1 MPIYN
6 LKQKNKRLKKK
17 RIENLIVTLIAVF
30 ISLPTYADDNTNT
43 SNVYK
48 LVTNVSEL
56 TDDGTLFIIANKEKG
71 TALCKDFYKKG
82 TKDPNMVEMQPY
94 GDFFIINENVATFRL
109 FKISKGYQFQLVPY
123 NDPINGYLSIAGES
137 SRPCLQNKSKTEMKI
152 KINNKE
158 GKANVRRQNP
168 AKNLGIVDNNIK
180 FADSQFIYVYIYKQ
194 LPLSITSSLTLET
207 SKSLSETVKDTDITG
222 KVIPNI
228 KIDRRFDADGGWYS
242 ICLPFSL
249 TADDINK
256 QFKGAEFQEFNGVE
270 QQDKTINLKFKKV
283 TTTKAGKP
291 YLIKPIKDITAADLT
306 FNNKLIEQ
314 TTPVD
319 VNHKLGSDANKTFTF
334 KGVFS
339 PFTANSEEMADK
351 NIKFLSGEKGLDLV
365 SPNGSGTMKCYRAYF
380 VFPGKKGIVETEAK
394 ITNHD
399 EATAVQPVKRQEA
412 ETEHVVFSISGQKV
426 AKVKNAS
433 QLPKGVYIIN
443 KKRIM
448 VK

>member
-1 MPIYN
+1 M
-6 LKQKNKRLKKK
+6 KKK

-30 ISLPTYADDNTNT
+30 ISLPTYADDNANT
-43 SNVYK
+43 SNAYK

-56 TDDGTLFIIANKEKG
+56 TTDGTLFIIANKEKG

-109 FKISKGYQFQLVPY
+109 YKTSSGYQFQLVPY
-123 NDPINGYLSIAGES
+123 DDPTNGFLSVYG
-137 SRPCLQNKSKTEMKI
+137 SRPYLRSRTNSVMTIKS
-152 KINNKE
+152 INEE
-158 GKANVRRQNP
+158 GKVDFRSNSP
-168 AKNLGIVDNNIK
+168 AANLGFTSNKFIFVDSK
-180 FADSQFIYVYIYKQ
+180 LKYVYIYK
-194 LPLSITSSLTLET
+194 SITPSLTLET
-207 SKSLSETVKDTDITG
+207 SKSLSETVKDKDVTG
-222 KVIPNI
+222 KVIPSIN
-228 KIDRRFDADGGWYS
+228 IDRKFIADGGWYS

-249 TADDINK
+249 TEADIKN
-256 QFKGAEFQEFNGVE
+256 QFKGAEFQDFNGVE

-283 TTTKAGKP
+283 TTTEAGKP
-291 YLIKPIKDITAADLT
+291 YLIKPRKDITAADLT
-306 FNNKLIEQ
+306 FINKLIEQ

-339 PFTANSEEMADK
+339 PFTANSEELADK

-380 VFPGKKGIVETEAK
+380 VFPGKKGNVETEAK

>member
-1 MPIYN
+1 M
-6 LKQKNKRLKKK
+6 KKK

-30 ISLPTYADDNTNT
+30 ISLPTYADDNANT

-56 TDDGTLFIIANKEKG
+56 TTDGTLFIIANKEEG

-109 FKISKGYQFQLVPY
+109 YKTSSGYQFQLVPY
-123 NDPINGYLSIAGES
+123 DDPTNGFLSVYG
-137 SRPCLQNKSKTEMKI
+137 SRPYLRNRTNSVMTIKS
-152 KINNKE
+152 INEE
-158 GKANVRRQNP
+158 GKVDFRSKSP
-168 AKNLGIVDNNIK
+168 AANLGFTSNK
-180 FADSQFIYVYIYKQ
+180 FIFDVSKLIYVYIYK
-194 LPLSITSSLTLET
+194 SITPSLTLET
-207 SKSLSETVKDTDITG
+207 SKSLSETVKDKDVTG
-222 KVIPNI
+222 KVIPSIN
-228 KIDRRFDADGGWYS
+228 IDRKFIADGGWYS

-249 TADDINK
+249 TEADIKN
-256 QFKGAEFQEFNGVE
+256 QFKRAVFQGFDGVE

-283 TTTKAGKP
+283 TTTEAGKP
-291 YLIKPIKDITAADLT
+291 YLIKPTENITAADLT

-319 VNHKLGSDANKTFTF
+319 VNHKLVSDASKTFTF

-339 PFTANSEEMADK
+339 PFTANSEELADK

-365 SPNGSGTMKCYRAYF
+365 SPNGSGTMRCYRAYF
-380 VFPGKKGIVETEAK
+380 VFPGKKGNVETEAK

>member
-1 MPIYN
+1 MTIAIDNKGKAKVKRKFSPYSFLEI
-6 LKQKNKRLKKK
+6 KNN
-17 RIENLIVTLIAVF
+17 NLIQF
-30 ISLPTYADDNTNT
+30 ED
-43 SNVYK
+43 
-48 LVTNVSEL
+48 
-56 TDDGTLFIIANKEKG
+56 
-71 TALCKDFYKKG
+71 
-82 TKDPNMVEMQPY
+82 
-94 GDFFIINENVATFRL
+94 DFF
-109 FKISKGYQFQLVPY
+109 KG
-123 NDPINGYLSIAGES
+123 
-137 SRPCLQNKSKTEMKI
+137 
-152 KINNKE
+152 
-158 GKANVRRQNP
+158 
-168 AKNLGIVDNNIK
+168 
-180 FADSQFIYVYIYKQ
+180 VYIYK
-194 LPLSITSSLTLET
+194 SITPSLTLET
-207 SKSLSETVKDTDITG
+207 SKSLSETVKDKDITG
-222 KVIPNI
+222 KVPSI
-228 KIDRRFDADGGWYS
+228 KIDRPFVADGGWYS

-283 TTTKAGKP
+283 TTTEAGKP

-306 FNNKLIEQ
+306 FINKLIEQ

-339 PFTANSEEMADK
+339 PFTANSEELADK
-351 NIKFLSGEKGLDLV
+351 NIKFLSGEKELDLV
-365 SPNGSGTMKCYRAYF
+365 SPNGTGTMKCYSAYF

>member
-1 MPIYN
+1 M
-6 LKQKNKRLKKK
+6 KKK

-30 ISLPTYADDNTNT
+30 ISLPTYADDNANT

-56 TDDGTLFIIANKEKG
+56 TDDGPLFIIANKEKEK
-71 TALCKDFYKKG
+71 ALCKDFYKKG

-94 GDFFIINENVATFRL
+94 GDCFIINENVATFRL
-109 FKISKGYQFQLVPY
+109 FKTSDGYQFQLVPY
-123 NDPINGYLSIAGES
+123 HEPTNGFLSIDGS
-137 SRPCLQNKSKTEMKI
+137 KLCLRSRTYSVMTIKS
-152 KINNKE
+152 INEE
-158 GKANVRRQNP
+158 GKVDFRSKSP
-168 AKNLGIVDNNIK
+168 AANLGFASNKFIFDNDYNK
-180 FADSQFIYVYIYKQ
+180 YVYIYK
-194 LPLSITSSLTLET
+194 SITPSLTLET
-207 SKSLSETVKDTDITG
+207 SKSLSETVKDKNITG
-222 KVIPNI
+222 KVIPSI
-228 KIDRRFDADGGWYS
+228 KIDRSFVADGGWYT

-249 TADDINK
+249 TEDDIKN
-256 QFKGAEFQEFNGVE
+256 QFKGAVFQGFNGVE

-283 TTTKAGKP
+283 TTTEAGKP
-291 YLIKPIKDITAADLT
+291 YLIKPTKYITAADLT
-306 FNNKLIEQ
+306 FNNKLIDQ

-319 VNHKLGSDANKTFTF
+319 VSYKLGSDANKTFTF

-339 PFTANSEEMADK
+339 PFTANSEELADK

-412 ETEHVVFSISGQKV
+412 ETEHVVFSISGQKMG
-426 AKVKNAS
+426 KVKNAS

>member
-1 MPIYN
+1 M
-6 LKQKNKRLKKK
+6 KKK

-30 ISLPTYADDNTNT
+30 ISLPTYADDNANT

-56 TDDGTLFIIANKEKG
+56 TTDGTLFIIANKEKG
-71 TALCKDFYKKG
+71 TALCKNFYTFKNKK
-82 TKDPNMVEMQPY
+82 DNNLVEMQPY
-94 GDFFIINENVATFRL
+94 GKFFIINDKIATFKLEIVDKDNDKRYL
-109 FKISKGYQFQLVPY
+109 FMLEPY
-123 NDPINGYLSIAGES
+123 KDSNGNSGYLS
-137 SRPCLQNKSKTEMKI
+137 CLANYQLSLQSKSNSYIDVKEI
-152 KINNKE
+152 ENE
-158 GKANVRRQNP
+158 GKAYLRRQGP
-168 AKNLGIVDNNIK
+168 AANLGFYNNNTIH
-180 FADSQFIYVYIYKQ
+180 FIYDYNKYVYIYK
-194 LPLSITSSLTLET
+194 SITPSLTLET
-207 SKSLSETVKDTDITG
+207 SKSLSETVKDKDITG
-222 KVIPNI
+222 KVPSI
-228 KIDRRFDADGGWYS
+228 KIDRSFVADGGWYS

-256 QFKGAEFQEFNGVE
+256 QFKGAEFQDFNGVE

-283 TTTKAGKP
+283 TTTEAGKP
-291 YLIKPIKDITAADLT
+291 YLIKPKKDITAADLT
-306 FNNKLIEQ
+306 FINKLIEQ

-319 VNHKLGSDANKTFTF
+319 VNHKLDSDANKTFTF

-339 PFTANSEEMADK
+339 TFTANSEELADK

-365 SPNGSGTMKCYRAYF
+365 SPNGTGTMKCYRAYF

>member
-1 MPIYN
+1 M
-6 LKQKNKRLKKK
+6 KKK

-30 ISLPTYADDNTNT
+30 ISLPTYADDNANT

-48 LVTNVSEL
+48 LVTKESEL
-56 TDDGTLFIIANKEKG
+56 TANGTLFIIANKESKK
-71 TALCKDFYKKG
+71 ALCKNFYTLGKG
-82 TKDPNMVEMQPY
+82 DDNLVEMQPY
-94 GDFFIINENVATFRL
+94 GDFFMINEKIATFKLEIVGKDKNKKYL
-109 FKISKGYQFQLVPY
+109 FPLEPY
-123 NDPINGYLSIAGES
+123 KDSNGNSGYLSCFADYQLS
-137 SRPCLQNKSKTEMKI
+137 LQGKSNSYIDVKKI
-152 KINNKE
+152 DNE
-158 GKANVRRQNP
+158 GKAYLRRQSP
-168 AKNLGIVDNNIK
+168 AANLGI
-180 FADSQFIYVYIYKQ
+180 DSKNKIIFDISYNKYVYIYKQ
-194 LPLSITSSLTLET
+194 LPLSITPSLTLET
-207 SKSLSETVKDTDITG
+207 SKSLSETVKDKDITG
-222 KVIPNI
+222 KVIPSI
-228 KIDRRFDADGGWYS
+228 KIDRRFDADGGWYT

-256 QFKGAEFQEFNGVE
+256 QFKGAEFQDFNGVE

-283 TTTKAGKP
+283 TTTEAGKP
-291 YLIKPIKDITAADLT
+291 YLIKPTENITAADLT

-319 VNHKLGSDANKTFTF
+319 VNHKLDSDANKTFTF

-339 PFTANSEEMADK
+339 PFTANSEELAYK
-351 NIKFLSGEKGLDLV
+351 NIKFLSGIKGLDLV
-365 SPNGSGTMKCYRAYF
+365 SPNGTGTMKCYRAYF

>member
-1 MPIYN
+1 M
-6 LKQKNKRLKKK
+6 KKK

-30 ISLPTYADDNTNT
+30 ISLPTYADDNANT

-56 TDDGTLFIIANKEKG
+56 TTDGTLFIIANKEKG
-71 TALCKDFYKKG
+71 TALCKNFYTFKNKK
-82 TKDPNMVEMQPY
+82 DNNLVEMQPY
-94 GDFFIINENVATFRL
+94 GKFFIINDKIATFKLEIVDKDNDKRYL
-109 FKISKGYQFQLVPY
+109 FMLEPY
-123 NDPINGYLSIAGES
+123 KDSNGNSGYLS
-137 SRPCLQNKSKTEMKI
+137 CLANYQLSLQSKSNSYIDVKEI
-152 KINNKE
+152 DNE
-158 GKANVRRQNP
+158 GKAYLRRQGP
-168 AKNLGIVDNNIK
+168 AANLGFYNNNTIH
-180 FADSQFIYVYIYKQ
+180 FIYDYNKYVYIYK
-194 LPLSITSSLTLET
+194 SITPSLTLET
-207 SKSLSETVKDTDITG
+207 SKSLSETVKDKDITD
-222 KVIPNI
+222 KVPSI
-228 KIDRRFDADGGWYS
+228 KIDRPFVADGGWYT

-283 TTTKAGKP
+283 TTTEAGKP
-291 YLIKPIKDITAADLT
+291 YLIKPKKDITAADLT
-306 FNNKLIEQ
+306 FINKLIEQ

-319 VNHKLGSDANKTFTF
+319 VNHKLDSDANKTFTF

-339 PFTANSEEMADK
+339 PFTADSEELADK
-351 NIKFLSGEKGLDLV
+351 NIKFLSGVKGLDLV
-365 SPNGSGTMKCYRAYF
+365 SPNGTGTMRCYRAYF

>member
-1 MPIYN
+1 M
-6 LKQKNKRLKKK
+6 KKK

-30 ISLPTYADDNTNT
+30 ISLPTYADDNANT

-56 TDDGTLFIIANKEKG
+56 TTDGTLFIIANKEKG
-71 TALCKDFYKKG
+71 TALCKDFYKLNRG
-82 TKDPNMVEMQPY
+82 VNNLEEMQPY
-94 GDFFIINENVATFRL
+94 GDFFIINEKIATFKL
-109 FKISKGYQFQLVPY
+109 DIIKSGYRFQLEPY
-123 NDPINGYLSIAGES
+123 ENPDQGFLACNNKNRFWLQSIGKA
-137 SRPCLQNKSKTEMKI
+137 TMTI
-152 KINNKE
+152 KIMNKGGNVKVKRTETPYSFLEINDKNN
-158 GKANVRRQNP
+158 
-168 AKNLGIVDNNIK
+168 NLI
-180 FADSQFIYVYIYKQ
+180 QFEDYHYKGVYIYKQ
-194 LPLSITSSLTLET
+194 LPLSITPSLTLET
-207 SKSLSETVKDTDITG
+207 SKSLSETVKDKDITG
-222 KVIPNI
+222 KVIPSI
-228 KIDRRFDADGGWYS
+228 KIDRPFVADGGWYT

-249 TADDINK
+249 TEDDIKK
-256 QFKGAEFQEFNGVE
+256 QFKGAVFQCFNGVE

-283 TTTKAGKP
+283 TTTEAGKP

-306 FNNKLIEQ
+306 FINKLIEQ

-319 VNHKLGSDANKTFTF
+319 VSYKLGSDANKTFTF

-339 PFTANSEEMADK
+339 PFTANSEELADK

-365 SPNGSGTMKCYRAYF
+365 SPNGTGTMKCYRAYF
-380 VFPGKKGIVETEAK
+380 VFPGKKSIVETEAK

-399 EATAVQPVKRQEA
+399 EATAVQHVKRQEA
-412 ETEHVVFSISGQKV
+412 ETEHVVFSISGQKMG
-426 AKVKNAS
+426 KVKNAS

>member
-1 MPIYN
+1 M
-6 LKQKNKRLKKK
+6 KKK

-30 ISLPTYADDNTNT
+30 ISLPTYADDNANT

-56 TDDGTLFIIANKEKG
+56 TTDGTLFIIANKEKG
-71 TALCKDFYKKG
+71 TALCKDFDKKG
-82 TKDPNMVEMQPY
+82 TKDPNMVEMQSY

-109 FKISKGYQFQLVPY
+109 YKTSSGYQFQLVPY
-123 NDPINGYLSIAGES
+123 DDPTNGFLSVDG
-137 SRPCLQNKSKTEMKI
+137 SRPYLRSRTYSVMTIKSI
-152 KINNKE
+152 NKE
-158 GKANVRRQNP
+158 GKVDFRSKSP
-168 AKNLGIVDNNIK
+168 AANLGFTSNK
-180 FADSQFIYVYIYKQ
+180 FIFDVSKLIYVYIYK
-194 LPLSITSSLTLET
+194 SITPSLTLET
-207 SKSLSETVKDTDITG
+207 SKSLSETVKDKDITG
-222 KVIPNI
+222 KVIPSI
-228 KIDRRFDADGGWYS
+228 KIDRSFVADGGWYS

-249 TADDINK
+249 TEADIKN
-256 QFKGAEFQEFNGVE
+256 QFKGAVFQGFNGVE
-270 QQDKTINLKFKKV
+270 QQDKTINLKFKRV
-283 TTTKAGKP
+283 TTTEAGKP
-291 YLIKPIKDITAADLT
+291 YLIKPIEDITAADLT
-306 FNNKLIEQ
+306 FNNKQIEQ

-319 VNHKLGSDANKTFTF
+319 VSYKLDSDANKTFTF

-339 PFTANSEEMADK
+339 PFTADSEELADK

-365 SPNGSGTMKCYRAYF
+365 SPNGTGTMKCYRAYF
-380 VFPGKKGIVETEAK
+380 VFPGKKVIVETEAK

>member
-1 MPIYN
+1 M
-6 LKQKNKRLKKK
+6 KKK

-30 ISLPTYADDNTNT
+30 ISLPTYADDNANT

-71 TALCKDFYKKG
+71 KALCKDFYKKG

-94 GDFFIINENVATFRL
+94 GDCFIINENVATFRL
-109 FKISKGYQFQLVPY
+109 FKTSDGYQFQLVPY
-123 NDPINGYLSIAGES
+123 HEPTNGFLSIDGS
-137 SRPCLQNKSKTEMKI
+137 KLCLRSRTYSVMTIKS
-152 KINNKE
+152 INEE
-158 GKANVRRQNP
+158 GKVDFRSKSP
-168 AKNLGIVDNNIK
+168 AANLGFASNKFIFDNDYNK
-180 FADSQFIYVYIYKQ
+180 YVYIYK
-194 LPLSITSSLTLET
+194 SITPSLTLET
-207 SKSLSETVKDTDITG
+207 SKSLSETVKDKDITG
-222 KVIPNI
+222 KVPSI
-228 KIDRRFDADGGWYS
+228 KIDRPFVADGGWYS

-283 TTTKAGKP
+283 TTTEAGKP

-306 FNNKLIEQ
+306 FINKLIEQ

-319 VNHKLGSDANKTFTF
+319 VNHKLDSDANKTFTF

-339 PFTANSEEMADK
+339 PFTANSEELADK

-365 SPNGSGTMKCYRAYF
+365 SPNGSGTMKCDRAYF

-412 ETEHVVFSISGQKV
+412 ETEHVVFSIFGQKV

>member
-1 MPIYN
+1 M
-6 LKQKNKRLKKK
+6 KKK

-30 ISLPTYADDNTNT
+30 ISLPTYADDNANT

-56 TDDGTLFIIANKEKG
+56 TTDGTLFIIANKEEG

-109 FKISKGYQFQLVPY
+109 YKTSSGYQFQLVPY
-123 NDPINGYLSIAGES
+123 DDPTNGFLSVDG
-137 SRPCLQNKSKTEMKI
+137 SRPYLRSRTYSVMTIKSI
-152 KINNKE
+152 NKE
-158 GKANVRRQNP
+158 GKVDFRSKSP
-168 AKNLGIVDNNIK
+168 AANLGFTSNK
-180 FADSQFIYVYIYKQ
+180 FIFDVSKLIYVYIYK
-194 LPLSITSSLTLET
+194 SITPSLTLET
-207 SKSLSETVKDTDITG
+207 SKSLSETVKDKDVTG
-222 KVIPNI
+222 KVIPSI
-228 KIDRRFDADGGWYS
+228 KIDRSFVADGGWYS

-249 TADDINK
+249 TEADIKN
-256 QFKGAEFQEFNGVE
+256 QFKGAVFQGCNGRE
-270 QQDKTINLKFKKV
+270 QQDKTINLKFKRV
-283 TTTKAGKP
+283 TTTEAGKP
-291 YLIKPIKDITAADLT
+291 YLIKPIEDITAADLT
-306 FNNKLIEQ
+306 FNNKQIEQ

-319 VNHKLGSDANKTFTF
+319 VSYMLGSDANKTFTF

-339 PFTANSEEMADK
+339 PFTANSEELADK

-365 SPNGSGTMKCYRAYF
+365 SPNGSGTMKCYSAYF

>member
-1 MPIYN
+1 M
-6 LKQKNKRLKKK
+6 KKK

-30 ISLPTYADDNTNT
+30 ISLPTYADDNANT

-56 TDDGTLFIIANKEKG
+56 TTDGTLFIIADKEKG
-71 TALCKDFYKKG
+71 TALCKDFYKLKADA
-82 TKDPNMVEMQPY
+82 KNMVEMQPY

-207 SKSLSETVKDTDITG
+207 SKSLSETVKDKDITG

-283 TTTKAGKP
+283 TTTEAGKP

-306 FNNKLIEQ
+306 FINKLIEQ

-339 PFTANSEEMADK
+339 PFTANSEELADK

-365 SPNGSGTMKCYRAYF
+365 SPNDTGTIKCYRAYF

-443 KKRIM
+443 KRRIM

>member
-1 MPIYN
+1 M
-6 LKQKNKRLKKK
+6 KKK

-30 ISLPTYADDNTNT
+30 ISLPTYADDNANT

-56 TDDGTLFIIANKEKG
+56 TTDGTLFIIANKEKR
-71 TALCKDFYKKG
+71 TALCKDFNNLKAGAK
-82 TKDPNMVEMQPY
+82 NMVEMQPY
-94 GDFFIINENVATFRL
+94 GDFFIINENVATFSL
-109 FKISKGYQFQLVPY
+109 DKISSGYQFQLVPY
-123 NDPINGYLSIAGES
+123 DDPTNGFLSIDG
-137 SRPCLQNKSKTEMKI
+137 SRPCLRSKSKNEMKI
-152 KINNKE
+152 EINNKE
-158 GKANVRRQNP
+158 GKANVRRQDP
-168 AKNLGIVDNNIK
+168 AKNLGIVNNNIK
-180 FADSQFIYVYIYKQ
+180 FDDSKLIYVYIYK
-194 LPLSITSSLTLET
+194 SITPSLTLET
-207 SKSLSETVKDTDITG
+207 SKSLSETVKDKDITG
-222 KVIPNI
+222 KVIPSI
-228 KIDRRFDADGGWYS
+228 KIDRPFVADGGWYT

-249 TADDINK
+249 TEDDIKN
-256 QFKGAEFQEFNGVE
+256 QFKRAVFQGFDGVE

-283 TTTKAGKP
+283 TTTEAGKP

-306 FNNKLIEQ
+306 FINKQIER

-319 VNHKLGSDANKTFTF
+319 VSYMLESDANKTFTF

-339 PFTANSEEMADK
+339 PFTADSEELADK

-365 SPNGSGTMKCYRAYF
+365 SPNGTGTMKCYRAYF

-399 EATAVQPVKRQEA
+399 EATTVQPVKRQDA
-412 ETEHVVFSISGQKV
+412 ETGHVVFSISGQKV

>member
-1 MPIYN
+1 M
-6 LKQKNKRLKKK
+6 KKK

-30 ISLPTYADDNTNT
+30 ISLPTYADDNANT

-56 TDDGTLFIIANKEKG
+56 TTDGTLFIIANKEEG

-109 FKISKGYQFQLVPY
+109 YKTSSGYQFQLVPY
-123 NDPINGYLSIAGES
+123 DDPTNGFLSVYG
-137 SRPCLQNKSKTEMKI
+137 SRPYLRSRTNSVMTIKS
-152 KINNKE
+152 INEE
-158 GKANVRRQNP
+158 GKVDFRSKSP
-168 AKNLGIVDNNIK
+168 AANLGFTSNK
-180 FADSQFIYVYIYKQ
+180 FIFDDSKLIYVYIYK
-194 LPLSITSSLTLET
+194 SITPSLTLET
-207 SKSLSETVKDTDITG
+207 SKSLSETVKDKDITG
-222 KVIPNI
+222 KVFPSI
-228 KIDRRFDADGGWYS
+228 KIDRPFVADGGWYS

-283 TTTKAGKP
+283 TTTEAGKP
-291 YLIKPIKDITAADLT
+291 YLIKPKKDITAADLT
-306 FNNKLIEQ
+306 FINKLIEQ

-319 VNHKLGSDANKTFTF
+319 VNHKLDSDANKTFTF

-339 PFTANSEEMADK
+339 PFTANSEELADK

-380 VFPGKKGIVETEAK
+380 VFPGKKSIVETEAK

>member
-1 MPIYN
+1 M
-6 LKQKNKRLKKK
+6 KKK

-30 ISLPTYADDNTNT
+30 ISLPTYADDNANT

-56 TDDGTLFIIANKEKG
+56 TTDGTLFIIANKERG

-109 FKISKGYQFQLVPY
+109 YKTSSGYQFQLVPY
-123 NDPINGYLSIAGES
+123 DDPTNGFLSVYG
-137 SRPCLQNKSKTEMKI
+137 SRPYLRSRTNSVMTIKS
-152 KINNKE
+152 INEE
-158 GKANVRRQNP
+158 GKVDFRSNSP
-168 AKNLGIVDNNIK
+168 AANLGFTSNK
-180 FADSQFIYVYIYKQ
+180 FIFDDSKLKYVYIYK
-194 LPLSITSSLTLET
+194 SITPSLTLET
-207 SKSLSETVKDTDITG
+207 SKSLSETVKDKDVTG
-222 KVIPNI
+222 KVIPSIN
-228 KIDRRFDADGGWYS
+228 IDRKFIADGGWYS

-249 TADDINK
+249 TEADIKN
-256 QFKGAEFQEFNGVE
+256 QFKRAVFQGFDGVE

-283 TTTKAGKP
+283 TTTEAGKP
-291 YLIKPIKDITAADLT
+291 YLIKPTENITAADLT

-319 VNHKLGSDANKTFTF
+319 VNHKLCSDANKTFTF

-339 PFTANSEEMADK
+339 PFTANSEELADK

-365 SPNGSGTMKCYRAYF
+365 SPNDTGTMKCYRAYF

>member
-1 MPIYN
+1 M
-6 LKQKNKRLKKK
+6 KKK

-30 ISLPTYADDNTNT
+30 ISLPTYADDNANT

-56 TDDGTLFIIANKEKG
+56 TTDGTLFIIANKEKG

-109 FKISKGYQFQLVPY
+109 YKTSSGYQFQLVPY
-123 NDPINGYLSIAGES
+123 DDPTNGFLSVYG
-137 SRPCLQNKSKTEMKI
+137 SRPYLRSRTNSVMTIKS
-152 KINNKE
+152 INEE
-158 GKANVRRQNP
+158 GKVDFRSNSP
-168 AKNLGIVDNNIK
+168 AANLGFESNKFI
-180 FADSQFIYVYIYKQ
+180 FADNKLKYVYIYK
-194 LPLSITSSLTLET
+194 SITPSLTLGT
-207 SKSLSETVKDTDITG
+207 SKSLSETVKDKDITG
-222 KVIPNI
+222 KVIPSI
-228 KIDRRFDADGGWYS
+228 KIDRSFVADGGWYS

-249 TADDINK
+249 TEADIKN
-256 QFKGAEFQEFNGVE
+256 QFKGAVFQGFNGVE
-270 QQDKTINLKFKKV
+270 QQDKTINLKFKRV
-283 TTTKAGKP
+283 TTTEAGKP
-291 YLIKPIKDITAADLT
+291 YLIKPIEDITAADLT
-306 FNNKLIEQ
+306 FNNKQIEQ

-319 VNHKLGSDANKTFTF
+319 VSYKLDSDANKTFTF

-339 PFTANSEEMADK
+339 PFTADSEELADK

-365 SPNGSGTMKCYRAYF
+365 SPNDTGTMKCYRAYF

>member
-1 MPIYN
+1 M
-6 LKQKNKRLKKK
+6 KKK

-30 ISLPTYADDNTNT
+30 ISLPTYADDNANT

-71 TALCKDFYKKG
+71 TALCKDFNNLKAGAK
-82 TKDPNMVEMQPY
+82 NMVEMQPY
-94 GDFFIINENVATFRL
+94 GDFFIINENVATFSL
-109 FKISKGYQFQLVPY
+109 DKISSGYQFQLVPY
-123 NDPINGYLSIAGES
+123 DDPTNGFLSIDG
-137 SRPCLQNKSKTEMKI
+137 SRPCLRSKSKNEMKI
-152 KINNKE
+152 EINNKE
-158 GKANVRRQNP
+158 GKANVRRQDP
-168 AKNLGIVDNNIK
+168 AKNLGIVNNNIK
-180 FADSQFIYVYIYKQ
+180 FDDSKLIYVYIYK
-194 LPLSITSSLTLET
+194 SITPSLTLET
-207 SKSLSETVKDTDITG
+207 SKSLSETVKDKDITG
-222 KVIPNI
+222 KVPSI
-228 KIDRRFDADGGWYS
+228 KIDRSFIADGGWYT

-249 TADDINK
+249 TEDDIKK
-256 QFKGAEFQEFNGVE
+256 QFKGAEFQGFDGVD
-270 QQDKTINLKFKKV
+270 QQDKTINLKFIKV
-283 TTTKAGKP
+283 TTTEAGKP
-291 YLIKPIKDITAADLT
+291 YLIKPIKDITGADLT
-306 FNNKLIEQ
+306 FINKQIEQ

-319 VNHKLGSDANKTFTF
+319 VSYMLESDANKTFTF

-339 PFTANSEEMADK
+339 PFTADSEELADK

-412 ETEHVVFSISGQKV
+412 ETEHVVFSISGQKMG
-426 AKVKNAS
+426 KVKNAS

>member
-1 MPIYN
+1 M
-6 LKQKNKRLKKK
+6 KKK

-30 ISLPTYADDNTNT
+30 ISLPTYADDNANT

-56 TDDGTLFIIANKEKG
+56 TTDGTLFIIANKEKG
-71 TALCKDFYKKG
+71 TALCKDFYKLKADA
-82 TKDPNMVEMQPY
+82 KNMVEMQPY

-194 LPLSITSSLTLET
+194 LPLSITPSLTLET
-207 SKSLSETVKDTDITG
+207 SKSLSETVKDKDITG
-222 KVIPNI
+222 KVIPSI
-228 KIDRRFDADGGWYS
+228 KIDRSFVADGGWYT

-249 TADDINK
+249 TEDDIKN
-256 QFKGAEFQEFNGVE
+256 QFKGAVFQGFNGVE

-283 TTTKAGKP
+283 TTTEAGKP
-291 YLIKPIKDITAADLT
+291 YLIKPTKYITAADLT
-306 FNNKLIEQ
+306 FNNKLIDQ

-319 VNHKLGSDANKTFTF
+319 VSYKLGSDANKTFTF

-339 PFTANSEEMADK
+339 PFTANSEELADK
-351 NIKFLSGEKGLDLV
+351 NIKFLSGVKGLDLV

-380 VFPGKKGIVETEAK
+380 VFPGKKCIVETEAK

>member
-1 MPIYN
+1 M
-6 LKQKNKRLKKK
+6 KKK

-30 ISLPTYADDNTNT
+30 ISLPTYADDNANT

-56 TDDGTLFIIANKEKG
+56 TTDGTLFIIANKENGK
-71 TALCKDFYKKG
+71 ALCKDFYKKG

-109 FKISKGYQFQLVPY
+109 YKISSGYQFQLVPY
-123 NDPINGYLSIAGES
+123 DDPTNGFLSVYG
-137 SRPCLQNKSKTEMKI
+137 SRPYLRSKTYSVMTI
-152 KINNKE
+152 KSINEE
-158 GKANVRRQNP
+158 GKVDFRSNSP
-168 AKNLGIVDNNIK
+168 AANLGFASNKFIFDNDYNK
-180 FADSQFIYVYIYKQ
+180 YVYIYK
-194 LPLSITSSLTLET
+194 SITPSLTLET
-207 SKSLSETVKDTDITG
+207 SKSLSETVKDKDITG
-222 KVIPNI
+222 KVQSI
-228 KIDRRFDADGGWYS
+228 KIDRSFIADGGWYT

-249 TADDINK
+249 TEDDIKK
-256 QFKGAEFQEFNGVE
+256 QFKGAVFQCFNGVE
-270 QQDKTINLKFKKV
+270 QQDKTIKLKFIKV
-283 TTTKAGKP
+283 TTTEVGKP

-306 FNNKLIEQ
+306 FINKQIEQ

-319 VNHKLGSDANKTFTF
+319 VSYMLESDANKTFTF

-339 PFTANSEEMADK
+339 PFTADSEELADK

-365 SPNGSGTMKCYRAYF
+365 SPNGTGTMKCYRAYF

-426 AKVKNAS
+426 GKVKNAS

>member
-1 MPIYN
+1 M
-6 LKQKNKRLKKK
+6 KKK

-30 ISLPTYADDNTNT
+30 ISLPTYADDNANT

-71 TALCKDFYKKG
+71 TALCKNFYTLNKSH
-82 TKDPNMVEMQPY
+82 DNLVEMQHY
-94 GDFFIINENVATFRL
+94 GDFFIINEKIATFKL
-109 FKISKGYQFQLVPY
+109 EIVGKYDDKKYLFQLEPY
-123 NDPINGYLSIAGES
+123 KDSYGNSGYLS
-137 SRPCLQNKSKTEMKI
+137 CLANYQLSLQSKSNSYIDVKEIDNK
-152 KINNKE
+152 
-158 GKANVRRQNP
+158 GKAYLKRQGP
-168 AKNLGIVDNNIK
+168 AANLGFYNNNTIH
-180 FADSQFIYVYIYKQ
+180 FIYDYNKYVYIYK
-194 LPLSITSSLTLET
+194 SITPSLTLET
-207 SKSLSETVKDTDITG
+207 SKSLSETVKDKDITG
-222 KVIPNI
+222 KVPSI
-228 KIDRRFDADGGWYS
+228 KIDRSFIADGGWYT

-249 TADDINK
+249 TEDDIKK
-256 QFKGAEFQEFNGVE
+256 QFKGAEFQGFDGVD

-306 FNNKLIEQ
+306 FINKQIEQ

-319 VNHKLGSDANKTFTF
+319 VSYTLESDANKTFTF

-339 PFTANSEEMADK
+339 PFTADSEELADK
-351 NIKFLSGEKGLDLV
+351 NIKFLSGVKGLDLV
-365 SPNGSGTMKCYRAYF
+365 SPNGTGTMKCYRAYF
-380 VFPGKKGIVETEAK
+380 VFPGKKSIVETEAK

-412 ETEHVVFSISGQKV
+412 ETEHVVFSISGQKMG
-426 AKVKNAS
+426 KVKNAS

>member
-1 MPIYN
+1 M
-6 LKQKNKRLKKK
+6 KKK

-30 ISLPTYADDNTNT
+30 ISLPTYADDNANT

-56 TDDGTLFIIANKEKG
+56 TTDGTLFIIANKESRK
-71 TALCKDFYKKG
+71 ALCKDFYKLNRG
-82 TKDPNMVEMQPY
+82 VNNLEEMQPY
-94 GDFFIINENVATFRL
+94 GDFFIINEKIATFKL
-109 FKISKGYQFQLVPY
+109 DIIKSGYKFQLEPYENPDQGFISCNNKNRFELQGKGYATMT
-123 NDPINGYLSIAGES
+123 IAID
-137 SRPCLQNKSKTEMKI
+137 NK
-152 KINNKE
+152 
-158 GKANVRRQNP
+158 GKAKVKRKFSP
-168 AKNLGIVDNNIK
+168 YSFLEIKNNNLI
-180 FADSQFIYVYIYKQ
+180 QFEDDFFKGVYIYK
-194 LPLSITSSLTLET
+194 SITPSLTLET
-207 SKSLSETVKDTDITG
+207 SKSLSETVKDKDITG
-222 KVIPNI
+222 KVPSI
-228 KIDRRFDADGGWYS
+228 KIDRPFVADGGWYS

-283 TTTKAGKP
+283 TTTEAGKP
-291 YLIKPIKDITAADLT
+291 YLIKPRKDITAADLT
-306 FNNKLIEQ
+306 FINKLIEQ

-319 VNHKLGSDANKTFTF
+319 VNHKLDSDANKTFSF

-339 PFTANSEEMADK
+339 PFTANSEELADK

-365 SPNGSGTMKCYRAYF
+365 SPNDTGTMKCYRAYF

>member
-1 MPIYN
+1 M
-6 LKQKNKRLKKK
+6 KKK

-30 ISLPTYADDNTNT
+30 ISLPTYADDNANT

-48 LVTNVSEL
+48 LVTKVSEL
-56 TDDGTLFIIANKEKG
+56 TADGTLFIIANKDSKK
-71 TALCKDFYKKG
+71 ALCKNFYTLNKSH
-82 TKDPNMVEMQPY
+82 DNLVEMQPY
-94 GDFFIINENVATFRL
+94 GDFFIINEKIATFKL
-109 FKISKGYQFQLVPY
+109 EIVGKDDDKKYLFQLEPY
-123 NDPINGYLSIAGES
+123 KDSYGNSGYLS
-137 SRPCLQNKSKTEMKI
+137 CLANNYKLSLQSKSNSYIDVKEI
-152 KINNKE
+152 DNE
-158 GKANVRRQNP
+158 GKAYLRRQAP
-168 AKNLGIVDNNIK
+168 AANLGFYNKNTIH
-180 FADSQFIYVYIYKQ
+180 FINEYNKYVYIYK
-194 LPLSITSSLTLET
+194 SITPSLTLET
-207 SKSLSETVKDTDITG
+207 SKSLSETVKDKDITG
-222 KVIPNI
+222 KDIPSI
-228 KIDRRFDADGGWYS
+228 KIDRSFVADGGWYT

-249 TADDINK
+249 TEDDIKK
-256 QFKGAEFQEFNGVE
+256 QFKGAVFQGFNGVE

-283 TTTKAGKP
+283 TTTEAGKP

-306 FNNKLIEQ
+306 FINKQIEQ

-319 VNHKLGSDANKTFTF
+319 VSYMLGSDANKTFTF

-339 PFTANSEEMADK
+339 PFTADSEELADK

-365 SPNGSGTMKCYRAYF
+365 SPNGTGTMKCYRAYF
-380 VFPGKKGIVETEAK
+380 VFPGKKGFVETEAK

-412 ETEHVVFSISGQKV
+412 ETEHAVFSISGQKV

>member
-1 MPIYN
+1 M
-6 LKQKNKRLKKK
+6 KKK

-30 ISLPTYADDNTNT
+30 ISLPTYADDNANT

-56 TDDGTLFIIANKEKG
+56 TTDGTLFIIANKEKG
-71 TALCKDFYKKG
+71 TALCKNFYTFKNKK
-82 TKDPNMVEMQPY
+82 DNNLVEMQPY
-94 GDFFIINENVATFRL
+94 GKFFIINDKIATFKLEIVDKDNDKRYL
-109 FKISKGYQFQLVPY
+109 FMLEPY
-123 NDPINGYLSIAGES
+123 KDSNGNSGYLS
-137 SRPCLQNKSKTEMKI
+137 CLANYQLSLQSKSNSYIDVKEI
-152 KINNKE
+152 DNE
-158 GKANVRRQNP
+158 GKAYLRRQGP
-168 AKNLGIVDNNIK
+168 AANLGFYNNNTIH
-180 FADSQFIYVYIYKQ
+180 FIYDYNKYVYIYK
-194 LPLSITSSLTLET
+194 SITPSLTLGT
-207 SKSLSETVKDTDITG
+207 SKSLSETVKDKDITG
-222 KVIPNI
+222 KVPSI
-228 KIDRRFDADGGWYS
+228 KIDRSFVADGGWYS

-256 QFKGAEFQEFNGVE
+256 QFKGAEFQDFNGVE

-306 FNNKLIEQ
+306 FINKQIEQ

-319 VNHKLGSDANKTFTF
+319 VSYMLGSDANKTFTF

-339 PFTANSEEMADK
+339 PFTANSEELADK

-365 SPNGSGTMKCYRAYF
+365 SPNGTGTMKCYRAYF
-380 VFPGKKGIVETEAK
+380 VFPGKMSIVETEAK

-443 KKRIM
+443 KRRIM

>member
-1 MPIYN
+1 M
-6 LKQKNKRLKKK
+6 KKK

-30 ISLPTYADDNTNT
+30 ISLPTYADDNANT

-56 TDDGTLFIIANKEKG
+56 TTDGTLFIIANKENGK
-71 TALCKDFYKKG
+71 ALCKDFYKKG
-82 TKDPNMVEMQPY
+82 TKESNMVEMQPY
-94 GDFFIINENVATFRL
+94 GDCFNINENVATFRL
-109 FKISKGYQFQLVPY
+109 YKTSDGYQFQLVPY
-123 NDPINGYLSIAGES
+123 DDPTNGFLSVYG
-137 SRPCLQNKSKTEMKI
+137 SRPYLRSRSKNEMKI
-152 KINNKE
+152 EINNKD
-158 GKANVRRQNP
+158 GKAKVRRQDP
-168 AKNLGIVDNNIK
+168 AKNLGIVQNNIK
-180 FADSQFIYVYIYKQ
+180 FDDNRLIYVYIYK
-194 LPLSITSSLTLET
+194 SITPYFTLET
-207 SKSLSETVKDTDITG
+207 SKSLLETVKDKDITG
-222 KVIPNI
+222 KDIPSI
-228 KIDRRFDADGGWYS
+228 KIDRSFVADGGWYT

-249 TADDINK
+249 TEDDIKK
-256 QFKGAEFQEFNGVE
+256 QFKGAVFQGFNGVE

-283 TTTKAGKP
+283 TTTEAGKP

-306 FNNKLIEQ
+306 FINKQIEQ

-319 VNHKLGSDANKTFTF
+319 VSYKLGSDASKTFTF

-339 PFTANSEEMADK
+339 PFTANSEELADK

-365 SPNGSGTMKCYRAYF
+365 SPNGTGTMKCYRAYF

-399 EATAVQPVKRQEA
+399 EATAVQHVKRQEA
-412 ETEHVVFSISGQKV
+412 ETEHVVFSISGQKMG
-426 AKVKNAS
+426 KVKNES

>member
-1 MPIYN
+1 M
-6 LKQKNKRLKKK
+6 KKK

-30 ISLPTYADDNTNT
+30 ISLPTYADDNANT

-56 TDDGTLFIIANKEKG
+56 TDDGTLFIIANKEKEK
-71 TALCKDFYKKG
+71 ALCKDFYKKG

-109 FKISKGYQFQLVPY
+109 YKTSSEYQFQLVPY
-123 NDPINGYLSIAGES
+123 DDPTNGFLSVYG
-137 SRPCLQNKSKTEMKI
+137 SRPYLRSKSHSVMTI
-152 KINNKE
+152 KSINEE
-158 GKANVRRQNP
+158 GKVDFRSKSP
-168 AKNLGIVDNNIK
+168 AANLGFTSNK
-180 FADSQFIYVYIYKQ
+180 FIFDDSKLIYVYIYK
-194 LPLSITSSLTLET
+194 SITPSLTLET
-207 SKSLSETVKDTDITG
+207 SKSLSETVKDKDITG
-222 KVIPNI
+222 KVIPSI
-228 KIDRRFDADGGWYS
+228 KIDRSFDADGGWYT

-249 TADDINK
+249 TEDDIKK
-256 QFKGAEFQEFNGVE
+256 QFKGAEFQGFDGVD
-270 QQDKTINLKFKKV
+270 QQDKTINLKFIKV
-283 TTTKAGKP
+283 TTTEAGKP
-291 YLIKPIKDITAADLT
+291 YLIKPKENITAADLT
-306 FNNKLIEQ
+306 FINKQIEQ

-319 VNHKLGSDANKTFTF
+319 VSYMLESDANKTFTF

-339 PFTANSEEMADK
+339 PFTADSEELADK

-380 VFPGKKGIVETEAK
+380 VFPGKKSIVETEAK

-412 ETEHVVFSISGQKV
+412 ETEHVVFSISGQKMG
-426 AKVKNAS
+426 KVKNAS

>member
-1 MPIYN
+1 M
-6 LKQKNKRLKKK
+6 KKK

-30 ISLPTYADDNTNT
+30 ISLPTYADDNANT

-71 TALCKDFYKKG
+71 KALCKDFYKKG

-94 GDFFIINENVATFRL
+94 GDCFIINENVATFRL
-109 FKISKGYQFQLVPY
+109 FKTSDGYQFQLVPY
-123 NDPINGYLSIAGES
+123 HEPTNGFLSIDGS
-137 SRPCLQNKSKTEMKI
+137 KLCLRSRTYSVMTIKS
-152 KINNKE
+152 INEE
-158 GKANVRRQNP
+158 GKVDFRSKSP
-168 AKNLGIVDNNIK
+168 AANLGFASNKFIFDNDYNK
-180 FADSQFIYVYIYKQ
+180 YVYIYK
-194 LPLSITSSLTLET
+194 SITPSLTLET
-207 SKSLSETVKDTDITG
+207 SKSLSETVKDKDITG
-222 KVIPNI
+222 KVIPSI
-228 KIDRRFDADGGWYS
+228 KIDRSFVADGGWYS

-249 TADDINK
+249 TEDDIKN
-256 QFKGAEFQEFNGVE
+256 QFKGAVFQGFNGVE

-283 TTTKAGKP
+283 TTTEAGKP
-291 YLIKPIKDITAADLT
+291 YLIKPTENITAADLT

-319 VNHKLGSDANKTFTF
+319 VNHKLDSDANKTFTF

-339 PFTANSEEMADK
+339 PFTANSEELADK

-365 SPNGSGTMKCYRAYF
+365 SPNDTGTMRCYRAYF

-394 ITNHD
+394 ITNND

>member
-1 MPIYN
+1 M
-6 LKQKNKRLKKK
+6 KKK

-30 ISLPTYADDNTNT
+30 ISLPTYADDNANT

-56 TDDGTLFIIANKEKG
+56 TTDGTLFIIADKEKG
-71 TALCKDFYKKG
+71 TALCKDFYKLKADA
-82 TKDPNMVEMQPY
+82 KNMVEMQPY

-207 SKSLSETVKDTDITG
+207 SKSLSETVKDKDITG
-222 KVIPNI
+222 KVIPSI
-228 KIDRRFDADGGWYS
+228 KIDRSFDADGGWYT

-249 TADDINK
+249 TADDIKN
-256 QFKGAEFQEFNGVE
+256 QFKRAVFQGFDGVE

-283 TTTKAGKP
+283 TTTEAGKP
-291 YLIKPIKDITAADLT
+291 YLIKPTENITAADLT

-319 VNHKLGSDANKTFTF
+319 VSYMLGSDANKTFTF

-339 PFTANSEEMADK
+339 PFTANSEELADK

-365 SPNGSGTMKCYRAYF
+365 SPNGSGTMKCYSAYF

>member
-1 MPIYN
+1 M
-6 LKQKNKRLKKK
+6 KKK

-30 ISLPTYADDNTNT
+30 ISLPTYADDNANT

-71 TALCKDFYKKG
+71 TALCKDFYKLNRG
-82 TKDPNMVEMQPY
+82 VNNLEEMQPY
-94 GDFFIINENVATFRL
+94 GDFFIINEKIATFKL
-109 FKISKGYQFQLVPY
+109 DIIKSGYRFQLEPY
-123 NDPINGYLSIAGES
+123 ENPDQGFLACNNKNRFWLQSIGKA
-137 SRPCLQNKSKTEMKI
+137 TMTI
-152 KINNKE
+152 KIMNKGGNVKVKRTETPYSFLEINDKNN
-158 GKANVRRQNP
+158 
-168 AKNLGIVDNNIK
+168 NLI
-180 FADSQFIYVYIYKQ
+180 QFEDYHYKGVYIYKQ
-194 LPLSITSSLTLET
+194 LPLSITPSLTLET
-207 SKSLSETVKDTDITG
+207 SKSLSETVKDKDITG
-222 KVIPNI
+222 KVIPSI
-228 KIDRRFDADGGWYS
+228 KINRSFDADGGWYS

-249 TADDINK
+249 TEADIKN
-256 QFKGAEFQEFNGVE
+256 QFKRAVFQGFYGVE

-283 TTTKAGKP
+283 TTTEAGKP
-291 YLIKPIKDITAADLT
+291 YLIKPIEDITAADLT

-319 VNHKLGSDANKTFTF
+319 VSYKLGSDANKTFTF

-339 PFTANSEEMADK
+339 PFTANSEELADK

-412 ETEHVVFSISGQKV
+412 ETEHVVFSISGQKMG
-426 AKVKNAS
+426 KVKNAS

>member
-1 MPIYN
+1 M
-6 LKQKNKRLKKK
+6 KKK

-30 ISLPTYADDNTNT
+30 ISLPTYADDNANT

-48 LVTNVSEL
+48 LVTKESEL
-56 TDDGTLFIIANKEKG
+56 TTDGTLFIIANKEKG
-71 TALCKDFYKKG
+71 TALCKNFYTLNKSH
-82 TKDPNMVEMQPY
+82 DNLVEMQPY
-94 GDFFIINENVATFRL
+94 GDFFIINEKIATFKL
-109 FKISKGYQFQLVPY
+109 KIVGKDNDKKYLFQLEPY
-123 NDPINGYLSIAGES
+123 KDSNGNFGYLSCFADYQLS
-137 SRPCLQNKSKTEMKI
+137 LQGKSNSYIYLKKI
-152 KINNKE
+152 DNE
-158 GKANVRRQNP
+158 GKAYLRRQEP
-168 AKNLGIVDNNIK
+168 AANLGIDKNKIIFDIYYNK
-180 FADSQFIYVYIYKQ
+180 YVYIYK
-194 LPLSITSSLTLET
+194 SITPFLTLET
-207 SKSLSETVKDTDITG
+207 SKSLSETVKDIDITG
-222 KVIPNI
+222 KVIPSI
-228 KIDRRFDADGGWYS
+228 KIDRSFIADGGWYT

-249 TADDINK
+249 TEDDIKK
-256 QFKGAEFQEFNGVE
+256 QFKDAVFQCFNGVE

-283 TTTKAGKP
+283 TTTEAGKP

-306 FNNKLIEQ
+306 FINKLIEQ

-319 VNHKLGSDANKTFTF
+319 VSYKLGSDANKTFTF

-339 PFTANSEEMADK
+339 PFTANSEELADK
-351 NIKFLSGEKGLDLV
+351 NIKFLSGVKGLDLV
-365 SPNGSGTMKCYRAYF
+365 SPNGTGTMKCYRAYF

-399 EATAVQPVKRQEA
+399 EATAVQPVKRQKA

-426 AKVKNAS
+426 GKVKNAS

>member
-1 MPIYN
+1 M
-6 LKQKNKRLKKK
+6 KKK

-30 ISLPTYADDNTNT
+30 ISLPTYADDNANT

-56 TDDGTLFIIANKEKG
+56 TTDGTLFIIANKEKG
-71 TALCKDFYKKG
+71 TALCKNFYTLNKSH
-82 TKDPNMVEMQPY
+82 DNLVEMQPY
-94 GDFFIINENVATFRL
+94 GDFFIINEKIATFKL
-109 FKISKGYQFQLVPY
+109 EIVGKYDDKKYLFQLEPY
-123 NDPINGYLSIAGES
+123 KDSYGNSGYLS
-137 SRPCLQNKSKTEMKI
+137 CLANYQLSLQSKSNSYIDVKEIDNK
-152 KINNKE
+152 
-158 GKANVRRQNP
+158 GKAYLRRQSP
-168 AKNLGIVDNNIK
+168 AANLGFYNKNTIH
-180 FADSQFIYVYIYKQ
+180 FINDYTKYVYIYK
-194 LPLSITSSLTLET
+194 SITPSLTLET
-207 SKSLSETVKDTDITG
+207 SKSLSETVKDKDITG
-222 KVIPNI
+222 KVPSI
-228 KIDRRFDADGGWYS
+228 KIDRSFIADGGWYT

-249 TADDINK
+249 TEDDIKK
-256 QFKGAEFQEFNGVE
+256 QFKGAEFQGFDGVD

-306 FNNKLIEQ
+306 FINKQIEQ

-319 VNHKLGSDANKTFTF
+319 VSYMLESDANKTFTF

-339 PFTANSEEMADK
+339 PFTADSEELADK
-351 NIKFLSGEKGLDLV
+351 NIKFLSGVKGLDLV
-365 SPNGSGTMKCYRAYF
+365 SPNGTGTMKCYRAYF
-380 VFPGKKGIVETEAK
+380 VFPGKKSIVETEAK

-399 EATAVQPVKRQEA
+399 EATAVQHVKRQEA
-412 ETEHVVFSISGQKV
+412 ETEHVVFSISGQKMG
-426 AKVKNAS
+426 KVKNAS

>member
-1 MPIYN
+1 M
-6 LKQKNKRLKKK
+6 KKK

-30 ISLPTYADDNTNT
+30 ISLPTYADDNANT

-56 TDDGTLFIIANKEKG
+56 TADGTLFIIANKEKG
-71 TALCKDFYKKG
+71 TALCKDFYNLKAGAK
-82 TKDPNMVEMQPY
+82 NMVEMQPY
-94 GDFFIINENVATFRL
+94 GDFFIINDKIATFRL
-109 FKISKGYQFQLVPY
+109 FKVSGGFQFQLVPY
-123 NDPINGYLSIAGES
+123 HDPEKGFLSNEGSKPYLR
-137 SRPCLQNKSKTEMKI
+137 SRSKNEMKI
-152 KINNKE
+152 EINNKD
-158 GKANVRRQNP
+158 GKAKVRRQDP
-168 AKNLGIVDNNIK
+168 AMNLGIVNNNIK
-180 FADSQFIYVYIYKQ
+180 FDVSQLIYVYIYK
-194 LPLSITSSLTLET
+194 SITPSLTLET
-207 SKSLSETVKDTDITG
+207 SKSLSETVKDKDITG
-222 KVIPNI
+222 KVPSI
-228 KIDRRFDADGGWYS
+228 KIDRSFVADGGWYT

-249 TADDINK
+249 TEDDIKK
-256 QFKGAEFQEFNGVE
+256 QFKDAVFQCFNGVE

-283 TTTKAGKP
+283 TTTEAGKP
-291 YLIKPIKDITAADLT
+291 YLIKPIKNITAADLT
-306 FNNKLIEQ
+306 FINKQIEQ

-319 VNHKLGSDANKTFTF
+319 VSFKLESDANKTFTF

-339 PFTANSEEMADK
+339 PFTANSKELADK

-365 SPNGSGTMKCYRAYF
+365 SPNGTGTMKCYRAYF
-380 VFPGKKGIVETEAK
+380 VFPGKKGNVETEAK

-426 AKVKNAS
+426 GKVKNAS

-443 KKRIM
+443 KKRIL

>member
-1 MPIYN
+1 M
-6 LKQKNKRLKKK
+6 KKK

-30 ISLPTYADDNTNT
+30 ISLPTYADDNANT

-56 TDDGTLFIIANKEKG
+56 TTDGTLFIIADKEKG
-71 TALCKDFYKKG
+71 TALCKDFYKLKADA
-82 TKDPNMVEMQPY
+82 KNMVEMQPY

-207 SKSLSETVKDTDITG
+207 SKSLSETVKDKDITG

-283 TTTKAGKP
+283 TTTEAGKP
-291 YLIKPIKDITAADLT
+291 YLIKPIKNITAADLT
-306 FNNKLIEQ
+306 FINKLIEQ

-339 PFTANSEEMADK
+339 PFTADSEELADK
-351 NIKFLSGEKGLDLV
+351 NIKFLSGVKGLDLV
-365 SPNGSGTMKCYRAYF
+365 SPNDTGTMKCYRAYF

>member
-1 MPIYN
+1 M
-6 LKQKNKRLKKK
+6 KKK

-30 ISLPTYADDNTNT
+30 ISLPTYADDNANT

-71 TALCKDFYKKG
+71 KALCKDFYKKG

-94 GDFFIINENVATFRL
+94 GDCFIINENVATFRL
-109 FKISKGYQFQLVPY
+109 FKTSDGYQFQLVPY
-123 NDPINGYLSIAGES
+123 HEPTNGFLSIDGS
-137 SRPCLQNKSKTEMKI
+137 KLCLRSRTYSVMTIKS
-152 KINNKE
+152 INEE
-158 GKANVRRQNP
+158 GKVDFRSKSP
-168 AKNLGIVDNNIK
+168 AANLGFASNKFIFDNDYNK
-180 FADSQFIYVYIYKQ
+180 YVYIYK
-194 LPLSITSSLTLET
+194 SITPSLTLET
-207 SKSLSETVKDTDITG
+207 SKSLSETVKDKDITG
-222 KVIPNI
+222 KVIPSI

-256 QFKGAEFQEFNGVE
+256 QFKGAEFQDFNGVE

-306 FNNKLIEQ
+306 FINKQIEQ

-319 VNHKLGSDANKTFTF
+319 VSYMLGSDANKTFTF

-339 PFTANSEEMADK
+339 PFTANSEELADK